1 MSNLSQPHEFQENSL
16 SGTSQKTTSKNANP
30 KKKVGLVNA
39 FTNVSKNLR
48 KSTLV
53 NPKIYVIFWA
63 PKFTSFG
70 DSG

>member
-16 SGTSQKTTSKNANP
+16 SGTSQKTTSKMQTP

-39 FTNVSKNLR
+39 FTNVSK
-48 KSTLV
+48 SI
-53 NPKIYVIFWA
+53 PKIYVNFWA